1 MELEYNNDV
10 PSGAEEMLNA
20 IRDREKTYKEEDLAS
35 DLNWLE
41 ASGKIYQMNN
51 DGEKFTGDRKAL
63 AKYGIDQMSEF
74 NYNVSLGTI
83 PDVMKVEKADHDT
96 QVAFAYMM
104 DTYDK
109 KDITL
114 DGVGRA
120 LKETM
125 TDPLTYVGISTLGAG
140 LAVKKG
146 AEYVAKEGFKNRL
159 HGAIR
164 SYLTSG
170 LAVGATEGALY
181 TAGDE
186 VARESVYQDADL
198 MGGYSAGNIAASGAI
213 GAVAGAGLVKGIE
226 VAGKGIGKGID
237 YVRKQGEEAMAQV
250 AGGGTPP
257 KMTVPEKAKEIK
269 ERLGLKHFSVY
280 EGDKDVSITMFEV
293 PKEIR
298 KQGVGSQ
305 AMEELVQSADENGKR
320 IVLTTGLRDE
330 LHGTTSKARLV
341 KFYKRF
347 GFVENKGKNKDWS
360 ISENMYREPQ
370 GATK

>member
-1 MELEYNNDV
+1 MELEYNNDA
-10 PSGAEEMLNA
+10 PLGAEEMLSA

-51 DGEKFTGDRKAL
+51 DGEKFSGDPKAL

-140 LAVKKG
+140 LAFRKG
-146 AEYVAKEGFKNRL
+146 AEQVAKEGFKNRL

-186 VARESVYQDADL
+186 VARESIYQDADL
-198 MGGYSAGNIAASGAI
+198 MDRYSAGNIAAAT
-213 GAVAGAGLVKGIE
+213 AVGGLAGAGIVKGID
-226 VAGKGIGKGID
+226 VGTKGIIRGI
-237 YVRKQGEEAMAQV
+237 
-250 AGGGTPP
+250 
-257 KMTVPEKAKEIK
+257 EKIK
-269 ERLGLKHFSVY
+269 
-280 EGDKDVSITMFEV
+280 
-293 PKEIR
+293 
-298 KQGVGSQ
+298 
-305 AMEELVQSADENGKR
+305 
-320 IVLTTGLRDE
+320 
-330 LHGTTSKARLV
+330 
-341 KFYKRF
+341 
-347 GFVENKGKNKDWS
+347 
-360 ISENMYREPQ
+360 